1 MTGPTARSWK
11 PKACAPSVS
20 AVHAAALPQCVPLSA
35 SQASAATAQTENV
48 SITAGGSGRGK
59 ERSGRSVAARP
70 SMPAYA
76 GMTAAEIQRQHEG
89 GFQIPISESS
99 LKPPCNSPLAQ
110 VAEALTIV
118 GGSGERGS
126 SLAEG
131 RFIVRI
137 LITGGAGF
145 IASHLAEHLLVSGD
159 EVWALDDLSTGSIEN
174 IEHLKPHPKYHYQIA
189 SIMETAVLA
198 EMVDRCDVIFHLA
211 AAVGVR
217 LIVESPVRTIETNIR
232 GTELV
237 LDAAAKKKKLVVIAS
252 TSEVYGKAT
261 KIPFCEEDDL
271 VIGPPTKG
279 RWSYACSKAID
290 EFLALAYW
298 KEKRQPVIVVRF
310 FNTVGPRQTGRY
322 GMVLPNFV
330 RQALA
335 DEPITVFG
343 PGTQSRCF
351 GYVGDVVEA
360 LGKLIRTDAAIGQV
374 FNIGSDEEVTILEL
388 AERVR
393 RIAGGRSEIRL
404 VPYDQAYEQGF
415 EDMQRRVPSL
425 EKIGRLI
432 GYKPKTPLDQIIQK
446 VVQYERARLERA
458 ARR

>member
-1 MTGPTARSWK
+1 MLRRPRE
-11 PKACAPSVS
+11 
-20 AVHAAALPQCVPLSA
+20 AV
-35 SQASAATAQTENV
+35 
-48 SITAGGSGRGK
+48 R
-59 ERSGRSVAARP
+59 RP
-70 SMPAYA
+70 
-76 GMTAAEIQRQHEG
+76 H
-89 GFQIPISESS
+89 
-99 LKPPCNSPLAQ
+99 
-110 VAEALTIV
+110 
-118 GGSGERGS
+118 
-126 SLAEG
+126 LAEETLT
-131 RFIVRI
+131 VRI

-145 IASHLAEHLLVSGD
+145 IASHLAEHLLGQGD

-174 IEHLKPHPKYHYQIA
+174 IEHLKNHPRYHYQIG
-189 SIMETAVLA
+189 SIMNTPALA
-198 EMVDRCDVIFHLA
+198 ELVDRCEVIFHLA

-232 GTELV
+232 GTEIV
-237 LDAAAKKKKLVVIAS
+237 LDCAAKKKKLVVIAS

-279 RWSYACSKAID
+279 RWSYAFSKAID
-290 EFLALAYW
+290 EFLALVYW
-298 KEKRQPVIVVRF
+298 KEKHQPVIVVRF

-335 DEPITVFG
+335 GEPITVFG
-343 PGTQSRCF
+343 TGAQSRCF

-360 LGKLIRTDAAIGQV
+360 LGKLIRMEAAVGEV

-393 RIAGGRSEIRL
+393 RIAGGSSEIRF

-425 EKIGRLI
+425 EKIARLI
-432 GYKPKTPLDQIIQK
+432 DYRPKTSLDQTIEK
-446 VVQYERARLERA
+446 VVEYERARLERA
-458 ARR
+458 SRR